1 MEGLRRKEDI
11 LSSCPRSALRRH
23 VSKRFDCHCR
33 LGGLIFA
40 ADSDQ
45 RLHFV
50 AARDAAAPQASR
62 PEHVDR
68 PGRPA
73 MSSLL
78 SLSRLIDRLNE
89 RVGHAFYWLVLVTV
103 LISAANAVVR
113 KVFNYSS
120 NGLLEIQWYFFSAIF
135 LFLAGYTLLRN
146 EHVRIDVI
154 SSRLSK
160 RAQTWIDIL
169 GTLFFLFPM
178 AFLLMW
184 LSWPVFTEAYQ
195 RNEVST
201 NAGGLIIWPARLL
214 VPIGFFLLLLQ
225 GVSELI
231 KRFAFLK
238 GIIPDPSEK
247 HVAKT
252 AEEELAEEILRGR
265 GERAVAEETVQ
276 QAKDRP

>member
-1 MEGLRRKEDI
+1 
-11 LSSCPRSALRRH
+11 
-23 VSKRFDCHCR
+23 V
-33 LGGLIFA
+33 
-40 ADSDQ
+40 
-45 RLHFV
+45 
-50 AARDAAAPQASR
+50 
-62 PEHVDR
+62 
-68 PGRPA
+68 
-73 MSSLL
+73 SSLL

-103 LISAANAVVR
+103 LISAANAIVR
-113 KVFNYSS
+113 KIFNYSS

-169 GTLFFLFPM
+169 GTLFFLLPM
-178 AFLLMW
+178 AILLMW
-184 LSWPVFTEAYQ
+184 LSWPVFVDAYQ

-214 VPIGFFLLLLQ
+214 VPVGFLLLVAQ
-225 GVSELI
+225 GISELI
-231 KRFAFLK
+231 KRIAFLR
-238 GIIPDPSEK
+238 GLIPDPSEK

-252 AEEELAEEILRGR
+252 AEEELAEEILRER
-265 GERAVAEETVQ
+265 GERSLAEEMLK

>member
-1 MEGLRRKEDI
+1 
-11 LSSCPRSALRRH
+11 
-23 VSKRFDCHCR
+23 V
-33 LGGLIFA
+33 
-40 ADSDQ
+40 
-45 RLHFV
+45 V
-50 AARDAAAPQASR
+50 
-62 PEHVDR
+62 
-68 PGRPA
+68 PGRIKAALAVSGSNPA
-73 MSSLL
+73 NLRGGTPVPTLL

-89 RVGHAFYWLVLVTV
+89 RIGQAFYWLVLVTV

-135 LFLAGYTLLRN
+135 LLLAGYTLLRN

-169 GTLFFLFPM
+169 GTLFFLLPM
-178 AFLLMW
+178 AILLMW
-184 LSWPVFTEAYQ
+184 LSWPVFVDAYQ

-214 VPIGFFLLLLQ
+214 VPVGFFLLVAQ

-231 KRFAFLK
+231 KRIAFL
-238 GIIPDPSEK
+238 GGLIPDPSEK
-247 HVAKT
+247 HIAKT
-252 AEEELAEEILRGR
+252 AEEQLAEEILRER
-265 GERAVAEETVQ
+265 GERSLAEEIAQ

>member
-1 MEGLRRKEDI
+1 V
-11 LSSCPRSALRRH
+11 SA
-23 VSKRFDCHCR
+23 
-33 LGGLIFA
+33 
-40 ADSDQ
+40 
-45 RLHFV
+45 
-50 AARDAAAPQASR
+50 
-62 PEHVDR
+62 
-68 PGRPA
+68 
-73 MSSLL
+73 LL

-89 RVGHAFYWLVLVTV
+89 RIGQAFYWLVLVTV

-120 NGLLEIQWYFFSAIF
+120 NGLLEIQWYLFSAIF
-135 LFLAGYTLLRN
+135 LLLAGYTLLRN

-169 GTLFFLFPM
+169 GTLFFLLPM
-178 AFLLMW
+178 AILLMW
-184 LSWPVFTEAYQ
+184 LSWPVFVDAYQ

-214 VPIGFFLLLLQ
+214 VPVGFFLLVAQ

-231 KRFAFLK
+231 KRIAFLN
-238 GIIPDPSEK
+238 GLIPDPSEK
-247 HVAKT
+247 HVAKS
-252 AEEELAEEILRGR
+252 AEEELAEEILRER
-265 GERAVAEETVQ
+265 GERSLAEEIAQ

>member
-1 MEGLRRKEDI
+1 MRPCLRHQDKNPAN
-11 LSSCPRSALRRH
+11 LA
-23 VSKRFDCHCR
+23 
-33 LGGLIFA
+33 GGTP
-40 ADSDQ
+40 
-45 RLHFV
+45 V
-50 AARDAAAPQASR
+50 
-62 PEHVDR
+62 
-68 PGRPA
+68 
-73 MSSLL
+73 SSLL
-78 SLSRLIDRLNE
+78 SLSRFIDRLNE

-103 LISAANAVVR
+103 LISAANAIVR

-120 NGLLEIQWYFFSAIF
+120 NGLLEIQWYFFSTIF

-169 GTLFFLFPM
+169 GTLLFLLPM
-178 AFLLMW
+178 AILLMW
-184 LSWPVFTEAYQ
+184 LSWPVFVDAYQ

-214 VPIGFFLLLLQ
+214 VPVGFFLLVAQ
-225 GVSELI
+225 GMSELI
-231 KRFAFLK
+231 KRIAFLK
-238 GIIPDPSEK
+238 GLIPDPSEK

-252 AEEELAEEILRGR
+252 AEEELAEEILRER
-265 GERAVAEETVQ
+265 GERSLAEEMVK